1 MDGKKG
7 KANGKSHPVNKKCTV
22 ELYLLSLSVNF
33 YQQTD
38 GNFV

>member
-22 ELYLLSLSVNF
+22 ELYFILSFLSA
-33 YQQTD
+33 D
-38 GNFV
+38 